1 MMPDSKQENPFV
13 FDQSAFEN
21 FCAGMVGANFSPVP
35 GTGRAEWIGPLP
47 ESLKGLTDA
56 RTIRVRIPHGWP
68 AVAAKPSVAGLVAD
82 HATSAAGVICLW
94 ASDDPAQVKAQ
105 TWDTFSARLDSWA
118 QRSLTAFQEEDRALD
133 AWAYYSPLSPRVAE
147 IDLPELLGPS
157 PQNGDL
163 HVVYGT
169 TARLLTFGK
178 ARDEDHPLQGVVLF
192 RDAVKSSPRNL
203 EQFRD
208 SLTRRQRDNLRHGL
222 SRRETTAEN
231 QPSSGYDFAVLVW
244 PKFGQFEAI
253 VISFEGAGASLVS
266 KSHVTSP
273 NDTVSRLRRA
283 GPDAAQLA
291 AKRAV
296 IVGVGSVGSQVA
308 QTLAASGIGNIL
320 LSDSD
325 DLRSVNL
332 VRHALPEYLV
342 GFPKT
347 RGMVIRLAGTAPW
360 CNVETTGAMPV
371 KPAEIAEVVRG
382 ADLVIDCTGN
392 FATTLSISHACQS
405 MGIALIAGSLAREG
419 RIFRLQRQIPG
430 DVPILQRN
438 PSEYPRVPPDPED
451 EAPRFLEL
459 GCTAPVNNA
468 PPAAVTRA
476 AADLAMA
483 SIDLLLGSPL
493 AGEEIVTVLRPINSA
508 PFDVVGTHVFPAP
521 PPQLHDVT

>member
-1 MMPDSKQENPFV
+1 MPDTNQETPFV

-21 FCAGMVGANFSPVP
+21 FCAGMVGANFNPVP

-47 ESLKGLTDA
+47 ESLKGLTDD
-56 RTIRVRIPHGWP
+56 RTMRVRIPHGWP

-82 HATSAAGVICLW
+82 HATSISGVVCLW

-105 TWDTFSARLDSWA
+105 TWDTFTARLDSWA
-118 QRSLTAFQEEDRALD
+118 QRSLTEFDEEDRALD

-147 IDLPELLGPS
+147 IDLPAVLGPS
-157 PQNGDL
+157 PRNGDL
-163 HVVYGT
+163 HVVYA
-169 TARLLTFGK
+169 TAARHLTLGK
-178 ARDEDHPLQGVVLF
+178 SRDEDHPLQGVILF
-192 RDAVKSSPRNL
+192 RDTVKASPRNL
-203 EQFRD
+203 EHFLE

-244 PKFGQFEAI
+244 PKYGQFEAT

-273 NDTVSRLRRA
+273 NDTASRLRRA
-283 GPDAAQLA
+283 GPDAAHLA
-291 AKRAV
+291 SKRAV

-308 QTLAASGIGNIL
+308 LALAASGIGNIL

-347 RGMVIRLAGTAPW
+347 SGMVVRLAGTAPW
-360 CNVETTGAMPV
+360 CKVETTGAVPAN
-371 KPAEIAEVVRG
+371 PAEIVEVIRG
-382 ADLVIDCTGN
+382 ADLVVDCSGN

-405 MGIALIAGSLAREG
+405 TGVALIAGSLARGG
-419 RIFRLQRQIPG
+419 RIVRLQRQVLG

-438 PSEYPRVPPDPED
+438 PSDYPRVPPDPED
-451 EAPRFLEL
+451 EEPRFLEL

-483 SIDLLLGSPL
+483 SIDLLLGNPL
-493 AGEEIVTVLRPINSA
+493 AGEEIVSVLRPIESA
-508 PFDVVGTHVFPAP
+508 PFDVVGTYVFPT
-521 PPQLHDVT
+521 DIRYEMT